1 MIQRRIENKI
11 QQQEAKIRQIPF
23 VVFVFGS
30 GKEYPVPEYH
40 RKRKDIINSLTEE
53 GFSVYTCEDLSADLP
68 SELSLVEQEAIQA
81 EEADWLIFLN
91 TSEGPLAELSSYC
104 TNPNFIRKAFVLYPA
119 KYDPVTNKSLTFP
132 QAVLQNYPYTLAYN
146 EAQLDRCD
154 LVLLCRDRAKALR
167 RAKFLE
173 EVGKP
178 RTLQF

>member
-1 MIQRRIENKI
+1 MIQRRIENKL
-11 QQQEAKIRQIPF
+11 QQLEAKLRQIPF
-23 VVFVFGS
+23 AVFVFGS
-30 GKEYPVPEYH
+30 GKQYPKYY
-40 RKRKDIINSLTEE
+40 RKRQDIINSLRQE
-53 GFSVYTCEDLSADLP
+53 GFSVYTCEDLSTDLP
-68 SELSLVEQEAIQA
+68 SALSLVEQEAIQA

-91 TSEGPLAELSSYC
+91 TSAGPLAELSSYC

-146 EAQLDRCD
+146 ENQLNQCD
-154 LVLLCRDRAKALR
+154 LVPLCTSRAKAMR

-173 EVGKP
+173 EVDKP